1 MRLKFIFLFMAAL
14 ISFGKGWSADD
25 RHLVIQDITI
35 ASGSVASFQIDL
47 EDIEQT
53 LCFDAEIE
61 IPDNFAI
68 LPLEEDPTSTQYTLN
83 LARNA
88 KMTYNSSYP
97 YNGKESV
104 PVKYHND
111 VRFMV
116 MTSDVTPIKGG
127 SGWVVKLPMTTTAQP
142 GVYEA
147 RMHTIHISNTAF
159 EENDLPD
166 IIVKITVT
174 EPEEIRY
181 TDNQLFCNDIEITQG
196 ENAELSLSY
205 NSVSAVYE
213 FSANVVLPS
222 QLPIN
227 GEVTFSETLT
237 SIENFSTAS
246 SRDDANHTLSVSG
259 TYGGRRYEPAPSGV
273 QKIAIVKLNTASI
286 APGEYEIKICNQML
300 SNDENDYTPSEYVGK
315 LVVKASPVQEKCET
329 PVITVKDN
337 KLFVHSV
344 TEGATYHTSIV
355 AYDHKEVDH
364 GENEPIELGGQYL
377 VTTYASANGYAD
389 SEPATATIIWN
400 KREDDVT
407 DVEEIEIGTNRILL
421 LQSSGDKIL
430 ISGISTNDSIGLYDL
445 SGTMLYQGH
454 SLGEQFTIPFS
465 CVSGQIYIVK
475 IGPSSFKYIF

>member
-1 MRLKFIFLFMAAL
+1 MKVKIFLLLVTTLLFY
-14 ISFGKGWSADD
+14 GKGWSADD
-25 RHLVIQDITI
+25 RHLVIPDITI
-35 ASGSVASFQIDL
+35 ASGSVAYFQIDL
-47 EDIEQT
+47 EDVEQT
-53 LCFDAEIE
+53 LSVDAEIE

-68 LPLEEDPTSTQYTLN
+68 LPSEEDPTSTQYTLN

-88 KMTYNSSYP
+88 RMTYNSSYP
-97 YNGKESV
+97 YNGKESI
-104 PVKYHND
+104 PVEYHND
-111 VRFMV
+111 VRFLI

-127 SGWVVKLPMTTTAQP
+127 SGWLVKLPMTTTAQP

-147 RMHTIHISNTAF
+147 RMHTIHISNTSY

-205 NSVSAVYE
+205 NSVSTVYE

-222 QLPIN
+222 QVSIN

-237 SIENFSTAS
+237 SIENFTTES
-246 SRDDANHTLSVSG
+246 SRDDANNTLSVSG
-259 TYGGRRYEPAPSGV
+259 TYGGRRNEPAPSGI
-273 QKIAIVKLNTASI
+273 QKIATVKLNTTSL
-286 APGEYEIKICNQML
+286 APGEYEIKISNQML
-300 SNDENDYTPSEYVGK
+300 SNDENDYTPSDYVGK
-315 LVVKASPVQEKCET
+315 LVVKSAPAQEKCET
-329 PVITVKDN
+329 PVITVKGN
-337 KLFVHSV
+337 QLFVHSD

-400 KREDDVT
+400 KGDDPLTGV
-407 DVEEIEIGTNRILL
+407 DEIEIGTNRMLL
-421 LQSSGDKIL
+421 LQSAGDNIL
-430 ISGISTNDSIGLYDL
+430 ISGISANETIALYDL
-445 SGTMLYQGH
+445 SGSMLYQGV
-454 SLGEQFTIPFS
+454 SQSEQFSIPYS
-465 CVSGQIYIVK
+465 CITGQIYIIKVG
-475 IGPSSFKYIF
+475 ITSFKYLF

>member
-1 MRLKFIFLFMAAL
+1 MKLKFILLLLAAL
-14 ISFGKGWSADD
+14 LSFGKGWSADD
-25 RHLVIQDITI
+25 RHLVIPDITI

-47 EDIEQT
+47 EDVEQT
-53 LCFDAEIE
+53 LAFDAEIE

-97 YNGKESV
+97 YNGKESI

-127 SGWVVKLPMTTTAQP
+127 SGWLVKLPMTTTAQP

-166 IIVKITVT
+166 IFVKITVT

-205 NSVSAVYE
+205 NSLSAVYE

-222 QLPIN
+222 QVSIN

-246 SRDDANHTLSVSG
+246 SRDDANHILSVSG
-259 TYGGRRYEPAPSGV
+259 TYGGRRFDPAPSEV
-273 QKIAIVKLNTASI
+273 QKIATVKLNTASL
-286 APGEYEIKICNQML
+286 APGEYEIKISNQML
-300 SNDENDYTPSEYVGK
+300 SNDENDYTPSDYVGK
-315 LVVKASPVQEKCET
+315 LIVKSAPTQDKCET

-337 KLFVHSV
+337 KLFVHSD

-355 AYDHKEVDH
+355 AYDHKDVDH

-400 KREDDVT
+400 KGDDTLVGV
-407 DVEEIEIGTNRILL
+407 DEIEIGTNRMLL
-421 LQSSGDKIL
+421 LQSAGDNIL
-430 ISGISTNDSIGLYDL
+430 ISGISANETIVLYDL
-445 SGTMLYQGH
+445 SGTMLYQGI
-454 SLGEQFTIPFS
+454 SQSEQFYIPYS
-465 CVSGQIYIVK
+465 CVTGQIYIVK
-475 IGPSSFKYIF
+475 VGASSFKYLF